1 MLVACCH
8 GVLIALYFKEHI
20 QLKTAELYD
29 YGKVL
34 ACSTGFLSTGKLDAK
49 LLLPFLR
56 SDCFQR
62 GRLRTYH
69 WVKQGL
75 LFPLPWAE

>member
-1 MLVACCH
+1 MNYV
-8 GVLIALYFKEHI
+8 
-20 QLKTAELYD
+20 
-29 YGKVL
+29 KVL
-34 ACSTGFLSTGKLDAK
+34 ACSTGFLSKGKLDAK

-62 GRLRTYH
+62 GRLHTDH